1 MVAKRPVDA
10 TPVAVECQ
18 KQCTDDA
25 NNIGAFD
32 KPLFDEPLA
41 DSWLQKQQCCFFVE
55 AVTGCAHKRL
65 SLAPMSTLGRQAGSL
80 AKLAH

>member
-1 MVAKRPVDA
+1 MLQCI
-10 TPVAVECQ
+10 VEINFR
-18 KQCTDDA
+18 KHLVHFLMSRLLILGFK
-25 NNIGAFD
+25 NN
-32 KPLFDEPLA
+32 
-41 DSWLQKQQCCFFVE
+41 SVVFFVE